1 MTAHFLTQLQLIQQE
16 GNALREEGGVFAL
29 SKSTNLPRDDI
40 TANCPSGSNAP
51 CIDDW
56 MEMKFTPPNE
66 QERTM
71 FGHQI
76 NTLKRGQDEYLV
88 ISAPRDNT
96 VANQGGA
103 VFLYKI

>member
-1 MTAHFLTQLQLIQQE
+1 MTNPLSQE
-16 GNALREEGGVFAL
+16 GNALREEGAIFAL
-29 SKSTNLPRDDI
+29 SKTKNLPRDDI
-40 TANCPSGSNAP
+40 TANCPENNSSP
-51 CIDDW
+51 CINDW
-56 MEMKFTPPNE
+56 MDMKFTPPNG

-76 NTLKRGQDEYLV
+76 KTLKRGQDTYLA

-96 VANQGGA
+96 WAMQGGA